1 MDEQKQTVSTEQS
14 SSADTTQQTTEAPQ
28 SLDQVYKQFNVEA
41 EAQSF
46 QPQVQT
52 QQQQAQPKTEV
63 AVPDPVLDAEG
74 FKKWSGNQ
82 SQFLQEALTSLKGE
96 LTAIR
101 VERLKA
107 REEADIKSAVQRFRS
122 VTGEDI
128 DEDMAEVALGQKAR
142 KDPKFLTV
150 YQNRHKNPAAWSAA
164 VAAYANEFKG
174 KTQFKIDPNIAENQ
188 RAAKQSI
195 GSQARQSKEELT
207 GDEARFQGKTG
218 REFERAWRNY
228 VDG

>member
-14 SSADTTQQTTEAPQ
+14 SSNDTTQQETP
-28 SLDQVYKQFNVEA
+28 SLEQVYQKFNVEA

-46 QPQVQT
+46 QPQAQT
-52 QQQQAQPKTEV
+52 QQQPQPQRQEV

-82 SQFLQEALTSLKGE
+82 SQFLQQALTSLKGE
-96 LTAIR
+96 LTALR

-107 REEADIKSAVQRFRS
+107 GEEADIKSAVNRFRS

-142 KDPKFLTV
+142 KDPRFLAV
-150 YQNRHKNPAAWSAA
+150 YQNRGKNPAAWSAA
-164 VAAYANEFKG
+164 IAAYANEFKS
-174 KTQFKIDPNIAENQ
+174 KTQFKIDPTIAENQ

-195 GSQARQSKEELT
+195 GSQAKQSKEEPT
-207 GDEARFQGKTG
+207 GDEAHFQGKTG
-218 REFERAWRNY
+218 REFDRTWRNY
-228 VDG
+228 VDR